1 MSTTTTNNGY
11 VKLENS
17 EAGFASQTHTNLDLI
32 DAASAKIERLGARAP
47 QVGDD
52 LADGYSIGSRWFY
65 DGKEW
70 ACQDASVGAAVWVQ
84 IYPATSTSIEEVPD
98 GTKNGTNKTF
108 TLDHTPVGAVAIF
121 YGDVGG
127 CTRMR
132 YGTNFTVSGT
142 TITLITFAP
151 NDADGDVFFASYNYV
166 A

>member
-17 EAGFASQTHTNLDLI
+17 EAGFASQTHANLDLI

-52 LADGYSIGSRWFY
+52 SDDGYSIGSRWFY

-70 ACQDASVGAAVWVQ
+70 ACQAATAGAAEWLQ
-84 IYPATSTSIEEVPD
+84 IYPATLTPIEEIPN
-98 GTKNGTNKTF
+98 GTRNGTNKTF
-108 TLDHTPVGAVAIF
+108 TLDHTPVGRVAVY
-121 YGDVGG
+121 YGDENGTV
-127 CTRMR
+127 RMA

-151 NDADGDVFFASYNYV
+151 NDALGDIFFADYNYV